1 MHNGKSRT
9 VIHLDL
15 ENATISAGV
24 HRGQPVPA
32 NDTASSDDTIASA
45 EIEVLRVI
53 DRYGNPVIPE
63 LEVTVERVYNAADAP
78 IAVRVHVDYEI
89 ASTDGT
95 VYQGEDREPRDRIA
109 FGKLL
114 LDYQYMYRRTLNAIK
129 AAGYVIAFGE
139 VIGDFIFERHL
150 DETRIEIMQL
160 HCEDLE
166 LIDYDPDDRYPAHYV
181 QGGATQ

>member
-78 IAVRVHVDYEI
+78 IAVRDHVDYEI
-89 ASTDGT
+89 DSIDGT
-95 VYQGEDREPRDRIA
+95 VYLGEDREPRDRIA
-109 FGKLL
+109 FVKLL
-114 LDYQYMYRRTLNAIK
+114 VDYL
-129 AAGYVIAFGE
+129 
-139 VIGDFIFERHL
+139 
-150 DETRIEIMQL
+150 
-160 HCEDLE
+160 
-166 LIDYDPDDRYPAHYV
+166 
-181 QGGATQ
+181 